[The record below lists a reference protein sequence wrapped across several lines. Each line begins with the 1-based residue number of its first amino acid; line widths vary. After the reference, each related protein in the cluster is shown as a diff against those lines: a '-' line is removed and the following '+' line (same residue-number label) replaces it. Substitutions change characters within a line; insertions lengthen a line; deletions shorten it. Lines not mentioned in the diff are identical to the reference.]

1 MDNNLMQMMMQ
12 MMMQNQQM
20 MNMMMAQAMQQNPS
34 QATPMMETV
43 AQNNETMSA
52 QPSDS
57 MNTQIADLQRQIESL
72 KSQLE
77 ETKQALETERQDKKS
92 FSEKHFMAVQEL
104 NTLKSTVSKA
114 EAYLGQKIE
123 DVAARGEVLSGDDY
137 YDEKK
142 EEWDE
147 KGLTNQEKHD
157 MVKKFRAAFIPEE
170 GKDDLIQF

>member
-20 MNMMMAQAMQQNPS
+20 MNLLMAQAMQQDTSS
-34 QATPMMETV
+34 QTPMMETV
-43 AQNNETMSA
+43 AQNNEAMSA
-52 QPSDS
+52 QPINS
-57 MNTQIADLQRQIESL
+57 MNEQVADLQRQIESL

-77 ETKQALETERQDKKS
+77 ETKQQLETERQERRS

-104 NTLKSTVSKA
+104 NALKNTVSKA

-123 DVAARGEVLSGDDY
+123 DVAAHGEVLSGDDY

-142 EEWDE
+142 EEWDD
-147 KGLTNQEKHD
+147 KGLSNQEKHD
-157 MVKKFRAAFIPEE
+157 MVKKFKSAFIPEE
-170 GKDDLIQF
+170 GKDDLFQF